1 MALDYGNAPGMG
13 PLRQGGVPAPDGL
26 MQSNS
31 ESNLPST
38 KSKAAKSQ
46 ESDLQLVRDLAAG
59 PSRVKDQGP
68 LYLPKAPREED
79 ENYRTRLQRSVFFN
93 YFGHTAR
100 GLTGFV
106 FRKDPVLGDDVPVAI
121 KGTDTEGGQW
131 ENIDNTGTH
140 GDVFIRERFYDAM
153 IAGHGAILVEFP
165 LTDGTQSLADEKDG
179 IRPYWVPV
187 LKENILSWRT
197 TVENGRTIL
206 TQVVLKECTMI
217 PDGRFGE
224 KEQTRYRV
232 LFREGVV
239 GWELLEINEK
249 KELILVDSGVYG
261 NQTEIPLAEITTCGK
276 RSLFESDPPLL
287 DLAHINLAHYRQW
300 SDHDTSL
307 HLTCVPLLYEAGATP
322 EYDTEGKKIPR
333 VVGPNA
339 MFTYSDPNARLDYA
353 SHDGAALGECKKS
366 LEDLAGACANFGMA
380 MLASEKRAA
389 ETEKSKEISKSG
401 TDSQL
406 AISARGLQDAVEKAL
421 QFHANYLREQDGG
434 SITINRE
441 YNDVLMEPN
450 VMTAYA
456 TLIGLGFNKEIAL
469 QMMKLGGRLP
479 EDTDIEAEAMAWE
492 AAMQAE
498 KEAKRLEMEQQ
509 SDDMAEEAKKA
520 A

>member
-1 MALDYGNAPGMG
+1 MKAD
-13 PLRQGGVPAPDGL
+13 
-26 MQSNS
+26 S
-31 ESNLPST
+31 EANLPST

-68 LYLPKAPREED
+68 LYLPRAPREEP
-79 ENYRTRLQRSVFFN
+79 ENYRSRLQRSVFFN
-93 YFGHTAR
+93 YFGHTAK

-106 FRKDPVLGDDVPVAI
+106 FRKDPILGDDVPVAI

-165 LTDGTQSLADEKDG
+165 LTDGKQSLADEKEE

-187 LKENILSWRT
+187 LKDNILSWRT
-197 TVENGRTIL
+197 TVEFGRTIL
-206 TQVVLKECTMI
+206 TQVVLKECMMV
-217 PDGRFGE
+217 PSGLFGE

-232 LFREGVV
+232 LFRDSGIV
-239 GWELLEINEK
+239 GWRLLEINDN
-249 KELILVDSGVYG
+249 KEVVQVDAGFYG

-307 HLTCVPLLYEAGATP
+307 HLTCVPLLYEAGAAP
-322 EYDTEGKKIPR
+322 EYDNEGKKIPR

-339 MFTYSDPNARLDYA
+339 MFTYADPQAKLDYA

-406 AISARGLQDAVEKAL
+406 SISARGLQDGVEKAL
-421 QFHANYLREQDGG
+421 QFHANYLKEQDGG
-434 SITINRE
+434 SIEINRN
-441 YNDVLMEPN
+441 YNEQVMEAP
-450 VMTAYA
+450 VMQAYA
-456 TLIGLGFNKEIAL
+456 SLVEVGFPKVIAVRML
-469 QMMKLGGRLP
+469 QLGGRVSEDADP
-479 EDTDIEAEAMAWE
+479 ETVAMEWD
-492 AAMQAE
+492 AALLAAQ
-498 KEAKRLEMEQQ
+498 EAKRLEREEQLDQ
-509 SDDMAEEAKKA
+509 AQMDNA